1 MDIKFLFDNQKDNQK
16 VSFIGRIR
24 SNRSGKKVSFIV
36 LNDGTIFNDI
46 QIVYRDEI
54 ENYEK
59 LTKLR
64 VGSIIEVDGVML
76 LTPGKPQ
83 PFEIQA
89 EKLII
94 LDEASEDYQL
104 QKKEHSPEFLR
115 EIAHLRARTK
125 KFNAVFRIRSLA
137 AYAIHKFFQEE
148 NFIYVTTPV
157 ITANDAEGAGE
168 SFSVMTLNSKKQP
181 EPKEFFGQNASLT
194 VSGQLNAEAFAQ
206 AFKKV
211 YTFGPTFRAEKS
223 FTTKHLSEFWMM
235 EPEVAFNDLKDNI
248 VLIESMLKSVFS
260 YILEHAYEELEYL
273 SQTQN
278 QDLIQRINDL
288 VKETYV
294 VTTYSQ
300 AIELLQQAV
309 ESKKVNFANNDIKF
323 GLDLGTEHERYL
335 CEVINKKPTFVTD
348 YPKEIKA
355 FYMKLNDDNKT
366 VAAVDLLVP
375 GIGEL
380 VGGSERESNYD
391 TLIKRCKELKI
402 DYKDLE
408 WYLELRKSGYYK
420 SAGFGLGFERLIMY
434 ITAVDNI
441 RDTIP
446 FPRSPKNLLF

>member
-16 VSFIGRIR
+16 VSFIGRVR

-36 LNDGTIFNDI
+36 LNDGTTFNDI

-54 ENYEK
+54 EDYEK

-64 VGSIIEVDGVML
+64 VGSIIEVNGVML
-76 LTPGKPQ
+76 LTPGKQ
-83 PFEIQA
+83 QSFEIQA

-104 QKKEHSPEFLR
+104 QKKEHSLEFLR

-125 KFNAVFRIRSLA
+125 KFTAVFKIRSLT
-137 AYAIHKFFQEE
+137 AYAIHKFFQES
-148 NFIYVTTPV
+148 NFVYVTTPI

-168 SFSVMTLNSKKQP
+168 SFGVMTLNNKKQP

-223 FTTKHLSEFWMM
+223 FTTKHLSEFWMI

-248 VLIESMLKSVFS
+248 LLIENMLKSVFS
-260 YILEHAYEELEYL
+260 YVLENGSEELEYL
-273 SQTQN
+273 GQTHN

-288 VKETYV
+288 VNESYV

-309 ESKKVNFANNDIKF
+309 ENKEVVFTNNDIKF